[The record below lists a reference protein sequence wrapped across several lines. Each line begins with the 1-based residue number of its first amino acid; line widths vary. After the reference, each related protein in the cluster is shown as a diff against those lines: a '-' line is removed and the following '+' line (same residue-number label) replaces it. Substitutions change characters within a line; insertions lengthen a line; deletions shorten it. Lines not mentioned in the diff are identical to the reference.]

1 MYIRNPTHKWVTS
14 VADSDAEKPITAIN
28 RHDGTSFSSTYRYDL
43 DHCPEREWT
52 GCCVVVTNPLGKE
65 GVGHRYCWRP
75 NAAGRE
81 LFSWACLCTQ
91 NHKRR
96 HLLDYNHHH
105 WIHSAGDS
113 ARSFE
118 TWKYMNSARV
128 AAECIMS
135 HSLSAVSWCHLES
148 VTLSCLTAAE
158 CNCGRCWWRSCAC
171 GDALAKELSGRHAGC
186 HVLEDISSCAR
197 RRSPAAFSATVLLL
211 LRVVGPPSE
220 QALHH
225 LGVDHLRS

>member
-52 GCCVVVTNPLGKE
+52 GCCVVVTNPLGKG

-148 VTLSCLTAAE
+148 VTLSCHTAAGMQLWAVLVAQL
-158 CNCGRCWWRSCAC
+158 CMWRCPRKRA
-171 GDALAKELSGRHAGC
+171 
-186 HVLEDISSCAR
+186 V
-197 RRSPAAFSATVLLL
+197 RSPRRMSC
-211 LRVVGPPSE
+211 P
-220 QALHH
+220 
-225 LGVDHLRS
+225 